1 MPTTRTTSVVRAE
14 RSRSPSRRGA
24 GRGEGPFAVQ
34 RARSMILA
42 ATARLVAAQH
52 TPYAHPATPE
62 AACLERFLHYDYGA
76 LGRQIARLQSPVEW
90 STSLLEADPGARGL
104 LVLPEESFDDAP
116 PPAVAVA
123 LLEFTRRTLALL
135 NALNGLLLL
144 EHGTSAGGGGERPP
158 QVSSVELTFRLRS
171 PPEPYL
177 LLHCDHE
184 EHDPT
189 TAVFTVGLSHGSQL
203 SLNVRPGAS
212 VLYVRATRTSLLHAV
227 RTRGAGQLAPRRHA
241 LYVRGTRT
249 SLGRAE
255 RTMYHVPWH
264 HRQPSHRAERL
275 AEHHGVGRAVPR
287 RVRRRGERR
296 VRQRPC
302 GCGHL
307 PAAPRLPFA
316 ACGHCAPRCGRDP
329 CALDDGAASGGGGGA
344 HGARAR
350 SQVRRR
356 RRSVLLQRTTRVVTR
371 LTP

>member
-1 MPTTRTTSVVRAE
+1 
-14 RSRSPSRRGA
+14 
-24 GRGEGPFAVQ
+24 
-34 RARSMILA
+34 MILA

-62 AACLERFLHYDYGA
+62 AACLERFLHYDYGT

-135 NALNGLLLL
+135 NGLNQLLLL
-144 EHGTSAGGGGERPP
+144 EHGAPAGGDGERPP
-158 QVSSVELTFRLRS
+158 QVSSAELTFRLRS
-171 PPEPYL
+171 RPEPYL

-203 SLNVRPGAS
+203 SLHVRPGAS

-255 RTMYHVPWH
+255 RTMYRGTTGSHPTVLSGWPNTTASDARCRAASDGGGNVACASDRAGAATYLPLHACHSRPVGTAPRDVVAIHVRWTTEPPAAVAVGH
-264 HRQPSHRAERL
+264 MVHALARRCEDGDVASYCSAPHELPHDSHEPAPELVMRIDAER
-275 AEHHGVGRAVPR
+275 VGQSPTTCS
-287 RVRRRGERR
+287 GSEM
-296 VRQRPC
+296 
-302 GCGHL
+302 
-307 PAAPRLPFA
+307 
-316 ACGHCAPRCGRDP
+316 ACK
-329 CALDDGAASGGGGGA
+329 
-344 HGARAR
+344 
-350 SQVRRR
+350 
-356 RRSVLLQRTTRVVTR
+356 
-371 LTP
+371 

>member
-1 MPTTRTTSVVRAE
+1 
-14 RSRSPSRRGA
+14 
-24 GRGEGPFAVQ
+24 
-34 RARSMILA
+34 MILA

-62 AACLERFLHYDYGA
+62 AACLERFLPYDYGA

-189 TAVFTVGLSHGSQL
+189 TAVFTVGLSHGSHPTVL
-203 SLNVRPGAS
+203 SGWPNTTASDARCRAASDGGGNVACASDRAGA
-212 VLYVRATRTSLLHAV
+212 ATYLPLHACHSRPV
-227 RTRGAGQLAPRRHA
+227 GTAPRDVVAIHVRWTTEPPAAVAVGHMVHA
-241 LYVRGTRT
+241 LARRCEDGDVASYCSAPHELPHDSHEPAPELVMRID
-249 SLGRAE
+249 AE
-255 RTMYHVPWH
+255 R
-264 HRQPSHRAERL
+264 
-275 AEHHGVGRAVPR
+275 VGQSPTTCS
-287 RVRRRGERR
+287 GSEM
-296 VRQRPC
+296 
-302 GCGHL
+302 
-307 PAAPRLPFA
+307 
-316 ACGHCAPRCGRDP
+316 ACK
-329 CALDDGAASGGGGGA
+329 
-344 HGARAR
+344 
-350 SQVRRR
+350 
-356 RRSVLLQRTTRVVTR
+356 
-371 LTP
+371 